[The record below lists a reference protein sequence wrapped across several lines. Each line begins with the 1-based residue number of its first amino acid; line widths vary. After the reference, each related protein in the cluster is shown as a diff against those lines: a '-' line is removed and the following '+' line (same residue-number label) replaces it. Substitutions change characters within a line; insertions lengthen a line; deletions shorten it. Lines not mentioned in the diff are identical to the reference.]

1 MCKFILLL
9 HSQNDYPV
17 KMKVSITPKMV
28 GRTVKEYFLITC
40 GVFIYAFAW
49 TAIILP
55 SGIVGGGVGGMSLL
69 IYYATGGAEGGGIPL
84 AYSML
89 AINSFLLILATILIG
104 FKFSAKTLYAVVM
117 MSAAMGLLQQI
128 IPFDILGLA
137 SEKLTSAL
145 LAGAVSGIGI
155 CICFMQG
162 GSTGGTD
169 IIAMIINK
177 YRPVSYGKVIMFCDF
192 IIIGLSFF
200 LNNDITTVIYSYVV
214 IAALGYTLDTILEGN
229 KQSSQIFIVSKYYE
243 EVARRIVED
252 AGRGVTM
259 LNAEGWYTRQEMKM
273 VVVVVRKTEASNL
286 LRMVRDVDP
295 EAFITV
301 GSVMGVY
308 GRGFDPLDNVAKGRR
323 KRALKA
329 AGKVE

>member
-1 MCKFILLL
+1 
-9 HSQNDYPV
+9 
-17 KMKVSITPKMV
+17 MKVSITPKMV
-28 GRTVKEYFLITC
+28 GRTVKEYVFITF
-40 GVFIYAFAW
+40 GVFLYAFSW
-49 TAIILP
+49 VAIILP

-69 IYYATGGAEGGGIPL
+69 IYYSTGGAEGGIPL

-104 FKFSAKTLYAVVM
+104 FKFSTKTLYAVLM
-117 MSAAMGLLQQI
+117 MSVGMGLLQQV
-128 IPFDILGLA
+128 IPMDFLGLGA
-137 SEKLTSAL
+137 EKLTSAL

-155 CICFMQG
+155 SICFAQG

-177 YRPVSYGKVIMFCDF
+177 YRPVSYGKVIIFCDF
-192 IIIGLSFF
+192 IIIGLSYFI
-200 LNNDITTVIYSYVV
+200 NYDITTVIYSYVV
-214 IAALGYTLDTILEGN
+214 VAALGYTLDTVMEGN

-243 EVARRIVED
+243 EIARRIVED

-259 LNAEGWYTRQEMKM
+259 LNAEGWYTKQEMKM
-273 VVVVVRKTEASNL
+273 VVVVVRKTESGNL
-286 LRMVRDVDP
+286 LRMVREIDP

-308 GRGFDPLDNVAKGRR
+308 GKGFDPLDNVAKGRK

-329 AGKVE
+329 AENNG

>member
-1 MCKFILLL
+1 
-9 HSQNDYPV
+9 
-17 KMKVSITPKMV
+17 MKVSITPKMV
-28 GRTVKEYFLITC
+28 GRTVKEYVFITF
-40 GVFIYAFAW
+40 GVFLYAFSW
-49 TAIILP
+49 VAIILP

-69 IYYATGGAEGGGIPL
+69 IYYSTGGAEGGIPL

-104 FKFSAKTLYAVVM
+104 FKFSTETLYAVLM
-117 MSAAMGLLQQI
+117 MSVGMGLLQQV
-128 IPFDILGLA
+128 IPMDFLGLGA
-137 SEKLTSAL
+137 EKLTSAL

-155 CICFMQG
+155 SICFAQG

-177 YRPVSYGKVIMFCDF
+177 YRPVSYGKVIIFCDF
-192 IIIGLSFF
+192 IIIGLSYFI
-200 LNNDITTVIYSYVV
+200 NYDITTVIYSYVV
-214 IAALGYTLDTILEGN
+214 VAALGYTLDTVMEGN

-243 EVARRIVED
+243 EIARRIVED

-259 LNAEGWYTRQEMKM
+259 LNAEGWYTKQEMKM
-273 VVVVVRKTEASNL
+273 VVVVVRKTESGNL
-286 LRMVRDVDP
+286 LRMVREIDP

-308 GRGFDPLDNVAKGRR
+308 GKGFDPLDNVAKGRK

-329 AGKVE
+329 AENNG

>member
-1 MCKFILLL
+1 
-9 HSQNDYPV
+9 
-17 KMKVSITPKMV
+17 MKVSITPKMV

-40 GVFIYAFAW
+40 GVFLYSFAW
-49 TAIILP
+49 VAIILP

-69 IYYATGGAEGGGIPL
+69 IYYSTGGVEGGIPL

-104 FKFSAKTLYAVVM
+104 FKFSTKTLYAVLM
-117 MSAAMGLLQQI
+117 MSVGMGLLQQV

-137 SEKLTSAL
+137 NEKLTSAL

-155 CICFMQG
+155 SICFAQG

-177 YRPVSYGKVIMFCDF
+177 YRPVSYGKVIIFCDF
-192 IIIGLSFF
+192 IIIGLSYFI
-200 LNNDITTVIYSYVV
+200 NYDITTVIYSYVV
-214 IAALGYTLDTILEGN
+214 VAALGYTLDTVMEGN

-243 EVARRIVED
+243 EVARRIVAD

-259 LNAEGWYTRQEMKM
+259 LNAEGWYTKQEMKM
-273 VVVVVRKTEASNL
+273 VVVVVRKTESGNL
-286 LRMVRDVDP
+286 LRMVREIDP

-308 GRGFDPLDNVAKGRR
+308 GKGFDPLDNVAKGRK

-329 AGKVE
+329 AENNG

>member
-1 MCKFILLL
+1 
-9 HSQNDYPV
+9 
-17 KMKVSITPKMV
+17 MKVSITPKMV
-28 GRTVKEYFLITC
+28 GRTVKEYVLITC
-40 GVFIYAFAW
+40 GVFLYAFSW
-49 TAIILP
+49 VAIILP

-69 IYYATGGAEGGGIPL
+69 IYYSTGAAEGGIPL

-104 FKFSAKTLYAVVM
+104 FKFSTKTLYAVLM
-117 MSAAMGLLQQI
+117 MSVAMGLLQQV
-128 IPFDILGLA
+128 IPMDMLGLGA
-137 SEKLTSAL
+137 EKLTSAL

-155 CICFMQG
+155 SICFAQG

-169 IIAMIINK
+169 IVAMIINK

-192 IIIGLSFF
+192 IIIGASYFIS
-200 LNNDITTVIYSYVV
+200 NDITTVIYSYVV
-214 IAALGYTLDTILEGN
+214 VAALGYTLDTVMEGN

-243 EVARRIVED
+243 EIARRIVED

-259 LNAEGWYTRQEMKM
+259 LNAEGWYTKQEMKM
-273 VVVVVRKTEASNL
+273 VVVVVRKTESGNL
-286 LRMVRDVDP
+286 LRMVREIDP

-308 GRGFDPLDNVAKGRR
+308 GKGFDPLDNVAKGRK

-329 AGKVE
+329 AENNG

>member
-1 MCKFILLL
+1 
-9 HSQNDYPV
+9 
-17 KMKVSITPKMV
+17 MKVSITPKMV

-40 GVFIYAFAW
+40 GVFLYAFSW
-49 TAIILP
+49 VAIILP

-69 IYYATGGAEGGGIPL
+69 IYYSTGGAEGGIPL

-104 FKFSAKTLYAVVM
+104 FKFSAKTLYAVLM
-117 MSAAMGLLQQI
+117 MSVGMGLLQQV
-128 IPFDILGLA
+128 IPMDFLGLGA
-137 SEKLTSAL
+137 EKLTSAL

-155 CICFMQG
+155 SICFAQG

-177 YRPVSYGKVIMFCDF
+177 YRPVSYGKVIIYCDF
-192 IIIGLSFF
+192 IIIGLSYFI
-200 LNNDITTVIYSYVV
+200 NNDITTVIYSYVV
-214 IAALGYTLDTILEGN
+214 VAALGYTLDTVMEGN

-243 EVARRIVED
+243 EIARRIVED

-259 LNAEGWYTRQEMKM
+259 LNAEGWYTKQEMKM
-273 VVVVVRKTEASNL
+273 VVVVVRKTESGNL
-286 LRMVRDVDP
+286 LRMVREIDP

-308 GRGFDPLDNVAKGRR
+308 GKGFDPLENVAKGRK

-329 AGKVE
+329 AENNG

>member
-1 MCKFILLL
+1 
-9 HSQNDYPV
+9 
-17 KMKVSITPKMV
+17 MKLSVTPKMV
-28 GRTVKEYFLITC
+28 GRTVKEYILITF
-40 GVFIYAFAW
+40 GVFMYAFSW
-49 TAIILP
+49 VAIILP

-69 IYYATGGAEGGGIPL
+69 IYYMTGGAAGGGIPL

-104 FKFSAKTLYAVVM
+104 FRFSAKTLYAVLM
-117 MSAAMGLLQQI
+117 MSVAMGLLQGI
-128 IPFDILGLA
+128 IPLDFLGLGA
-137 SEKLTSAL
+137 EKLTSAL

-155 CICFMQG
+155 SICFSQG

-192 IIIGLSFF
+192 IIIGCSYFI
-200 LNNDITTVIYSYVV
+200 NNDITTVIYSYVV
-214 IAALGYTLDTILEGN
+214 VAALGYTLDAVMEGN
-229 KQSSQIFIVSKYYE
+229 KQSSQIFVVSKYYE
-243 EVARRIVED
+243 EIARRIVQD

-259 LNAEGWYTRQEMKM
+259 LSAEGWYTKQEMKM
-273 VVVVVRKTEASNL
+273 VVVVSRKTETSNL
-286 LRMVRDVDP
+286 LRLVRDIDP

-308 GRGFDPLDNVAKGRR
+308 GKGFDPLENVGKGRK

-329 AGKVE
+329 AEKVE